1 MFAWLH
7 LSNEILFNA
16 TQRMCVCVC
25 VFTIFLGDLRAW
37 FMLFILGLL
46 LWGVMKFCSKFTLQS
61 VSNYVLIILQSNFF
75 FYR

>member
-25 VFTIFLGDLRAW
+25 V
-37 FMLFILGLL
+37 
-46 LWGVMKFCSKFTLQS
+46 
-61 VSNYVLIILQSNFF
+61 YNFF
-75 FYR
+75 GGFESLVYAFHIGPSALGSNEIL